1 MRLTVRHIFWHKG
14 AIDIGKA
21 IQDGEFSQNDPE
33 NINALHKS
41 HKGKGGMIM
50 DADRETACCFTGHR
64 DLSTGDVDRIREYLK
79 YEIERLYT
87 ENGVTVFYAGGA
99 TGFDALA
106 SEAVI
111 ERRAVHP
118 GIRLVI
124 VIPHKEQ
131 AKHWN
136 TEEKAQYAHIK
147 SSADKVICLAE
158 HYYRG
163 CMQRRNRYMVD
174 RSSICICYMT
184 KDTGGTVYTVKYAR
198 KQELSVTN
206 LAEAQ
211 QKYVSP

>member
-1 MRLTVRHIFWHKG
+1 MVVDT
-14 AIDIGKA
+14 
-21 IQDGEFSQNDPE
+21 
-33 NINALHKS
+33 
-41 HKGKGGMIM
+41 
-50 DADRETACCFTGHR
+50 DRETACCFTGHR
-64 DLSTGDVDRIREYLK
+64 DIPAGDMDGIREYLK
-79 YEIERLYT
+79 SEIERLYT
-87 ENGVTVFYAGGA
+87 ENGIAVFYAGGA

-124 VIPHKEQ
+124 VMPHEEQ
-131 AKHWN
+131 AKRWSA
-136 TEEKAQYAHIK
+136 EEKAQHKHII

-174 RSSICICYMT
+174 HSSVCICYLMQ
-184 KDTGGTVYTVKYAR
+184 DTGGTAYTVKYAR
-198 KQELSVTN
+198 KQGLSIIN

-211 QKYVSP
+211 RKCVSP